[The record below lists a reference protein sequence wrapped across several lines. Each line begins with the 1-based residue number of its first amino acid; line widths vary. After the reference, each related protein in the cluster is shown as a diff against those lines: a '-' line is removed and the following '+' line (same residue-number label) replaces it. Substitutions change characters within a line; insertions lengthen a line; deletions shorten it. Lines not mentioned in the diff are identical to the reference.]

1 MNDITDNRVEK
12 NLLEISRTMLV
23 KLPNDRTF
31 TLTEFVNLQQELV
44 NSKAGKLQGMNVQ
57 IEAAVEDM
65 ITLVKSYP
73 LNPAIEGMFCEYS
86 FFFQFFFQKFSFL
99 TNIQF
104 LFPIRSRSVFLPLP

>member
-1 MNDITDNRVEK
+1 
-12 NLLEISRTMLV
+12 MLV

-73 LNPAIEGMFCEYS
+73 LNPAIEGMCFVKYS
-86 FFFQFFFQKFSFL
+86 FVNTTNQFFFSKVSISHQYNNFFFQSVLDPFPSPSHDSISIQIKTFFK
-99 TNIQF
+99 
-104 LFPIRSRSVFLPLP
+104 